1 MAGDSDDDF
10 NFDEPP
16 NPKGKSG
23 KAVATEV
30 VSPDVT
36 DTPASTPTTRVAS
49 ATKVVPAP
57 EVPAPEAPASEVPTT
72 TTSATEVSGSEA

>member
-1 MAGDSDDDF
+1 MLFRSDEPQSSKGKAGKTTEVAGDSDDDF

-30 VSPDVT
+30 ISPDVT
-36 DTPASTPTTRVAS
+36 DTPASTPTTEVA
-49 ATKVVPAP
+49 
-57 EVPAPEAPASEVPTT
+57 
-72 TTSATEVSGSEA
+72 SATEVSVSEA